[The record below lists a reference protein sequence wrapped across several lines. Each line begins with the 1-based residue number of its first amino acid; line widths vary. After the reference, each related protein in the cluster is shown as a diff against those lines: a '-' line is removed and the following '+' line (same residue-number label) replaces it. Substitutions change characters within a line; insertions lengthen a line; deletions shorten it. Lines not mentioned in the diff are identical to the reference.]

1 MISHRFPLDAYA
13 QAFAVAQDREA
24 SGKVLIT
31 FPA

>member
-1 MISHRFPLDAYA
+1 MISHRFPLDDYA
-13 QAFAVAQDREA
+13 RAFAVAKDRDA